1 MEKTGRP
8 GEGRRGKYLEKG
20 NIWSVEQKR
29 NGEGKGATYLISG
42 AKEERGRKRRKMF
55 GQ

>member
-29 NGEGKGATYLISG
+29 NGEGKDGKCLVSE
-42 AKEERGRKRRKMF
+42 AKYEC
-55 GQ
+55 